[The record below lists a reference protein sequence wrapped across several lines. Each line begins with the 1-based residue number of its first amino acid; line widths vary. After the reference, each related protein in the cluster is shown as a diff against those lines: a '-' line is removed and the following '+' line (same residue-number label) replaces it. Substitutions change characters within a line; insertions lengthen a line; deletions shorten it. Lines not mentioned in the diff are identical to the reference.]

1 MELNSKK
8 LQKFKL
14 KRLLENVI
22 NLTNLYRQKN
32 ILTDEIL
39 PEDID
44 QLNNTINEFITKYCS
59 E

>member
-1 MELNSKK
+1 MELNSKR

-14 KRLLENVI
+14 KRLLESVVNF
-22 NLTNLYRQKN
+22 TTLYQQKN
-32 ILTDEIL
+32 ILAEEIL

-44 QLNNTINEFITKYCS
+44 NLNNTINEFITKYCA

>member
-39 PEDID
+39 SEDID